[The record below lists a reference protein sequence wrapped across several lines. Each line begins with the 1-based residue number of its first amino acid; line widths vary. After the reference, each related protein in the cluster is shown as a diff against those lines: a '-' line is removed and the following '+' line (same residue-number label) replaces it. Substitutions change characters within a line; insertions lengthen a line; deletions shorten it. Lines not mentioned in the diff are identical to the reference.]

1 MVDYQKAQRFIIRLL
16 ESNLDQLKHW
26 YIKDESDF
34 TRHHA
39 KYYEKWNTD
48 LNKLYVLNSIH
59 YENGELDKIKM
70 PERRNPPEFYEGL

>member
-26 YIKDESDF
+26 YVKGESGF

-39 KYYEKWNTD
+39 NYYEEWNKD
-48 LNKLYVLNSIH
+48 LTKLHIMNMIH